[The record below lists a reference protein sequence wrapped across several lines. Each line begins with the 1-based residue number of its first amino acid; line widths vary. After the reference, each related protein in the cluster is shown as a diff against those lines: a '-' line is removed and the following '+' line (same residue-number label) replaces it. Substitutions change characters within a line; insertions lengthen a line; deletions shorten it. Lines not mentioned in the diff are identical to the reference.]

1 MLASKSRRKT
11 LSKTT
16 IKRLWHQTTAAPPSR
31 RCAGK
36 KPTQHPHHTFSFA
49 AIVQGGRVAVHD

>member
-11 LSKTT
+11 RTKTT
-16 IKRLWHQTTAAPPSR
+16 IQGLWCQTTAAPPL

-36 KPTQHPHHTFSFA
+36 KPTQHPHRTFSFA